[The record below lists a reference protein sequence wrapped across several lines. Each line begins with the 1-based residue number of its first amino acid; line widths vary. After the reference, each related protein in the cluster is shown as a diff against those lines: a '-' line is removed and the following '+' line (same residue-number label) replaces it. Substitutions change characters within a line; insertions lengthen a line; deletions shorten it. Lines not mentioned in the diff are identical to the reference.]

1 MLRKFLQ
8 YIDLRNDI
16 EEFSKIHEEIIKGV
30 TFKGTNLWILV
41 FAIIVASVGL
51 NTNSPAVVIG
61 AMLISPLM
69 GPINGMGYSL
79 ATYDFV
85 LFRKAFSNFAFSV
98 GASLVTSTLYF
109 LLSPVSTAHSELLAR
124 TSPTIYDVIIALFG
138 GFAGIVAATS
148 KLKGNVIPGVAIATA
163 LMPPLCTAG
172 YGLAAGEYNYFF
184 GAIYL
189 FTINTVFIGISALLA
204 SRIFRFPI
212 AKEVDVVN
220 KNRINRWIT
229 AVITITALPSIY
241 FGYVLV
247 QKEHFAEDSNRFIS
261 NVTIFGGSYLIK
273 SDIDPGRKTLNLVY
287 GGNTLSNDDKDR
299 IRSRLKDFNI
309 EGAVVDINQGF
320 SSNIK
325 ELNEAQQLRN
335 KLNATI
341 NQLNKTKLK
350 VDSLQEISNHGKK
363 LLKEIRPLFPQI
375 KSCAYSLSKVFDA
388 SANITEKS
396 NVHLVVFTIAKESMT
411 PVDKENVIAWLK
423 AREVDDG
430 IMVYFFEEAEVN
442 DSLSLNKE
450 SKRK

>member
-16 EEFSKIHEEIIKGV
+16 EDFSKIHEEIIKGV
-30 TFKGTNLWILV
+30 TFKGTNLWVLV

-85 LFRKAFSNFAFSV
+85 LFRKAISNFAFSV
-98 GASLVTSTLYF
+98 GASLLTSTLYF

-212 AKEVDVVN
+212 AREVDAID
-220 KNRINRWIT
+220 KKRINRWIS
-229 AVITITALPSIY
+229 AVIIVTALPSFY

-273 SDIDPGRKTLNLVY
+273 SDVDPGKKTLTLVY
-287 GGNTLSNDDKDR
+287 GGNTLSNDDKVK
-299 IRSRLKDFNI
+299 IKAKLKDFNI
-309 EGAVVDINQGF
+309 EDANVEINQGF
-320 SSNIK
+320 SSNIQ
-325 ELNEAQQLRN
+325 ELNEAQQLKN
-335 KLNATI
+335 KLNATLT
-341 NQLNKTKLK
+341 QLNKTRIK
-350 VDSLQEISNHGKK
+350 VDSLQKVSFHGQK
-363 LLKEIRPLFPQI
+363 LLSEIRPLFPQI
-375 KSCAYSLSKVFDA
+375 KSCSYSVSKVFDA
-388 SANITEKS
+388 SKKTDRNDD
-396 NVHLVVFTIAKESMT
+396 VQLVVFTIPQNSMT
-411 PVDKENVIAWLK
+411 PVEKENVNAWLK
-423 AREVDDG
+423 ARELDNN
-430 IMVYFFEEAEVN
+430 IIVYFFEETEMK
-442 DSLSLNKE
+442 DSITSTNENK
-450 SKRK
+450 R